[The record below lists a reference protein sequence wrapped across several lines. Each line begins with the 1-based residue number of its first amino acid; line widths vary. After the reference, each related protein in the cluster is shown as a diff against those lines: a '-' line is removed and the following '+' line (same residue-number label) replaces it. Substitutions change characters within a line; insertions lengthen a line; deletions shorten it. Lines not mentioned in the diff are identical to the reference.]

1 MNPAVFARAI
11 LTRLK
16 ADSTLYTAGNWT
28 TALAGGA
35 SFNKGNPQGLSYPF
49 AVFSVEVQGENYLG
63 GLEGPVDLTI
73 TVFDLDSEGTDRLE
87 VVIDRIIGDSTLSSG
102 TNSTP
107 TYGLH
112 NHLLALPSIGSTN
125 VLGASCSQ
133 LNFTGANIG
142 PSDTVNVNQA
152 TITFNGRVSKQATNV

>member
-11 LTRLK
+11 LTRLH

-28 TALAGGA
+28 SALAGGA
-35 SFNKGNPQGLSYPF
+35 SFNKGNPQGISYPF
-49 AVFSVEVQGENYLG
+49 AVYAVDMNGDGFFDGMMSEVE
-63 GLEGPVDLTI
+63 LTI
-73 TVFDLDSEGTDRLE
+73 TVFDTDGTGTDRLE
-87 VVIDRIIGDSTLSSG
+87 VVIDRIIGDSVLSSG
-102 TNSTP
+102 TNGVP

-125 VLGASCSQ
+125 VLGAVGNRLTLAS
-133 LNFTGANIG
+133 TNIG

-152 TITFNGRVSKQATNV
+152 TLTFRSYVSKQAVNA